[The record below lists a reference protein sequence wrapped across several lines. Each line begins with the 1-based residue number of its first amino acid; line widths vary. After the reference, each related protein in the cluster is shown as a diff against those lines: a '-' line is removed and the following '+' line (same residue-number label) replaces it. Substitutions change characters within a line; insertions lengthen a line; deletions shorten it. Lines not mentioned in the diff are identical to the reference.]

1 MSEGAEPPKTGRDA
15 KGEGDRP
22 RRIELNELMMAMD
35 VVDTLRHQQSVLER
49 EMGVDDHDRALI
61 EKVRKIYAGQGI
73 EVTDDV
79 IAAGVRALR
88 EERFTYKP
96 PPENFQ
102 IRLAHLYVN
111 RTKWAKRGALAVAAL
126 LVIYLIYQFA
136 VVAPRQRVAQQQA
149 QALQELKA
157 MPAKLAKERDRI
169 LAEAHEKRAKQ
180 KAEAL
185 YKDAM
190 AAVSRKDSVAVAKGY
205 AELRQLYSRLTR
217 QYTLR
222 VVSRQGDRSGVW
234 RIPQS
239 NPNARNYYLIVE
251 AVTPEGKRLSLPIT
265 SEEDGKTR
273 VVDKWG
279 LRVKASTFEQVKRD
293 KMDDGIINRRVVGV
307 KKRGYLT
314 PQYTIPTTGGAITQ
328 W

>member
-1 MSEGAEPPKTGRDA
+1 MSESEN
-15 KGEGDRP
+15 P
-22 RRIELNELMMAMD
+22 RKIELNEVMMAMD
-35 VVDTLRHQQSVLER
+35 VVDTLRHQRSVLER
-49 EMGVDDHDRALI
+49 EMGADDHDQALI

-79 IAAGVRALR
+79 IAAGVKALR
-88 EERFTYKP
+88 EERFTYTP
-96 PPENFQ
+96 PPKSLQ
-102 IRLAHLYVN
+102 LSLAHLYVN
-111 RTKWAKRGALAVAAL
+111 RGKWAKRGALAVVAL
-126 LVIYLIYQFA
+126 LVIYLVYQFA
-136 VVAPRQRVAQQQA
+136 VVAPRQRIAQQQA

-169 LAEAHEKRAKQ
+169 LAEARESKAKQ

-190 AAVSRKDSVAVAKGY
+190 AAVSRKDTAAAAKGY
-205 AELRQLYSRLTR
+205 NDLRQLYSQLTR

-222 VVSRQGDRSGVW
+222 IVSRQGERSGVW
-234 RIPQS
+234 RVPQS

-293 KMDDGIINRRVVGV
+293 KMDDGIVNRNVVGV

-314 PQYTIPTTGGAITQ
+314 PEYTIAATGGAITQ